1 MIITSIIIALVVY
14 FAVKGLIGE
23 LPKPE
28 KEKDEWRIERNFT
41 RDEVCK
47 HGTASD
53 VHCCGCHSGFTFPQ
67 MTHDEDCFYAIPD

>member
-1 MIITSIIIALVVY
+1 MIITSIIIAIVVY

-28 KEKDEWRIERNFT
+28 EENNEWKINPITKDA
-41 RDEVCK
+41 VCE
-47 HGTASD
+47 HGTAGD

-67 MTHDEDCFYAIPD
+67 MTHSEGCIHGQC